1 MEKLFPTKRK
11 AHTMVKEV
19 ISETFRREKVLSV
32 VNILI
37 TTITFLIMA
46 IFLTLVFITQST
58 LTYLEQQTQ
67 VTAFFKD
74 DFTEDKIKSL
84 QRKLEADPRVFS
96 VEYVSKEKALEIF
109 TELNKDEPMFLQSA
123 SAKILPAS
131 INVKARDME
140 NLPVLAGELAKLE
153 GVEGVKFFKDV
164 VESFQS
170 IASVIYIVGF
180 VLSAIFV
187 FISYSTVVLL
197 LRSYISR
204 KGTELSIL
212 KLVGASDE
220 YVKKPIVA
228 QGVFFSTFSAI
239 LASLIILVST
249 GVFWFVGGS
258 SINLTLP
265 FSQGSQIS
273 IWALA
278 GSLSGI
284 TLISGFVLG
293 HIGSSSAVR
302 KYLKY

>member
-1 MEKLFPTKRK
+1 MERLFPTKRK

-19 ISETFRREKVLSV
+19 ILETFKREKVLSV
-32 VNILI
+32 ANILI
-37 TTITFLIMA
+37 TTITFLVLG

-84 QRKLEADPRVFS
+84 QKKLESDPRVSS

-131 INVKARDME
+131 INVKTKDIQ

-187 FISYSTVVLL
+187 FISYATVVLL

-204 KGTELSIL
+204 KGAELSIL

-228 QGVFFSTFSAI
+228 QGVFFSVFSAVI
-239 LASLIILVST
+239 ASLIILIST
-249 GVFWFVGGS
+249 GIFWFAGGS
-258 SINLTLP
+258 SVNLTLP
-265 FSQGSQIS
+265 FSQGSQIN
-273 IWALA
+273 ILALA

-284 TLISGFVLG
+284 ILISGFVLG
-293 HIGSSSAVR
+293 HVGSSSAVR

>member
-1 MEKLFPTKRK
+1 
-11 AHTMVKEV
+11 MVKEV
-19 ISETFRREKVLSV
+19 ILETFKREKVLSV
-32 VNILI
+32 ANILI
-37 TTITFLIMA
+37 TTITFLVLG

-84 QRKLEADPRVFS
+84 QKKLESDPRVSS

-131 INVKARDME
+131 INVKTKDIQ

-187 FISYSTVVLL
+187 FISYATVVLL

-204 KGTELSIL
+204 KGAELSIL

-228 QGVFFSTFSAI
+228 QGVFFSVFSAVI
-239 LASLIILVST
+239 ASLIILIPLIVKKHFDSNKNNMVLE
-249 GVFWFVGGS
+249 GK
-258 SINLTLP
+258 
-265 FSQGSQIS
+265 
-273 IWALA
+273 A
-278 GSLSGI
+278 
-284 TLISGFVLG
+284 ISG
-293 HIGSSSAVR
+293 S
-302 KYLKY
+302 